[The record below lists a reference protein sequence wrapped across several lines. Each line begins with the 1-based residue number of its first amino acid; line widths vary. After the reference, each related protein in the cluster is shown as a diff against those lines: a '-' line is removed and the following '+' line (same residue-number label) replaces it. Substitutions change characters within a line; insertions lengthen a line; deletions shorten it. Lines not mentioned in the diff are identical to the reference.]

1 VKKWTKDGLMKLS
14 DAELSS
20 LHENVQST
28 AQRKCTK
35 FTEEAIALLPLIEGE
50 QKRRAASHAPE
61 VGKVR
66 RRPRTERVRI
76 ERQYADAIVCLIKS
90 LSERFDLSPEAA
102 IRRSLGFPG
111 FVPRSPLDRYGDAL
125 VGGARRAGLVSI
137 DRYTAYRIKD
147 DTVSLTVLLE
157 ENASPIK
164 LKFIVQASKERLNN
178 PQCLVL
184 IRKTANDEASLRRDE
199 VGELFD
205 DFDGAAKF
213 YEKLIA
219 ALAPKRVETD

>member
-1 VKKWTKDGLMKLS
+1 MHFSSCRAAASIQPASPIIRARHSAKGNKHVKKWTKDGLMKLS

-66 RRPRTERVRI
+66 RRPRTERARI

-102 IRRSLGFPG
+102 IRRSLEFPG

-125 VGGARRAGLVSI
+125 VGGALTTRFEEHHRAHFARAGHM
-137 DRYTAYRIKD
+137 RA
-147 DTVSLTVLLE
+147 
-157 ENASPIK
+157 P
-164 LKFIVQASKERLNN
+164 
-178 PQCLVL
+178 
-184 IRKTANDEASLRRDE
+184 
-199 VGELFD
+199 VGLQVEPHNV
-205 DFDGAAKF
+205 DGAHFAD
-213 YEKLIA
+213 
-219 ALAPKRVETD
+219 ALG